1 MERSISRWLGRSI
14 AGALLLSSLVTFGA
28 LYAVGHLQ
36 VNAAFEQ
43 ALLDDLRSVAN
54 VTQVYPNDDLYV
66 NFEPEVLTQ
75 YLQGGTRFFQLWD
88 AADHALLDQ
97 SPSLSSL
104 GYLFDHPGHASAE
117 PRRLEATLPDG
128 REVAVVLQQ
137 MPANWGLDAE
147 MLERTGQ
154 RIRNRDVHLIVGRA
168 RTELT
173 QALMPLALGCL
184 AGAVAVPL
192 LAAVLLAL
200 LVPRALRPLHEL
212 SQAVARRDVD
222 SDTTFPAT
230 DVREMK
236 PIVQCLNDLV
246 MRIADQ
252 RRRERRFLADT
263 AHELRNPLAELHAL
277 ADLATLEAGDA
288 DSRLGAL
295 HETKQITRRL
305 TGLIDVLFQIARHG
319 RDSQPLEWVSLDAF
333 VDEALS
339 HPRYQGM
346 NWQVGGD
353 RNPRL
358 QVQPALLRALL
369 DNLFGNVLAHG
380 QPGSDVT
387 VQWSAP
393 PAARLSIRNLSKG
406 RADPQ
411 HAEEHLGSGLNIAAL
426 YAYAMRAELQAG
438 RTGEWFE
445 VDIRFA
451 APQDPPP
458 GAAGCDTAA

>member
-1 MERSISRWLGRSI
+1 MSRWLGRSI
-14 AGALLLSSLVTFGA
+14 AGALLLSSVMTFGA

-36 VNAAFEQ
+36 VTAAFEQ
-43 ALLDDLRSVAN
+43 ALRDDLRAVAN
-54 VTQVYPNDDLYV
+54 VTQVYPDDDLYV

-75 YLQGGTRFFQLWD
+75 YLAGGTRFFQLWD

-104 GYLFDHPGHASAE
+104 GYLFDHPGHASAD

-128 REVAVVLQQ
+128 REVALVLQQ
-137 MPANWGLDAE
+137 LPANWGLDAQ

-154 RIRNRDVHLIVGRA
+154 RIRNRNVHLIVGRA
-168 RTELT
+168 RSELT

-184 AGAVAVPL
+184 AGAAAMPL

-200 LVPRALRPLHEL
+200 LVPRALRPLHDL
-212 SQAVARRDVD
+212 SDAIARRDVE
-222 SDTTFPAT
+222 SDATFPAT

-246 MRIADQ
+246 TRIADK

-263 AHELRNPLAELHAL
+263 AHELRSPLAELHAL
-277 ADLATLEAGDA
+277 ADVATLEAGDA

-295 HETKQITRRL
+295 QETKLVARRL

-319 RDSQPLEWVSLDAF
+319 RDSQPLEWVSLGAF

-346 NWQVGGD
+346 NWRVSGD
-353 RNPRL
+353 RDLRL
-358 QVQPALLRALL
+358 QTQPALLRALL

-380 QPGSDVT
+380 LPGSEVA
-387 VQWSAP
+387 VQWSAS
-393 PAARLSIRNLSKG
+393 PAACLAIRNLAKG

-411 HAEEHLGSGLNIAAL
+411 HDEEHLGSGLNIAAL
-426 YAYAMRAELQAG
+426 YAFALRSELQTG
-438 RTGEWFE
+438 RTGDWFE
-445 VDIRFA
+445 ARIRFA
-451 APQDPPP
+451 DPQAAPP
-458 GAAGCDTAA
+458 AAAAASA